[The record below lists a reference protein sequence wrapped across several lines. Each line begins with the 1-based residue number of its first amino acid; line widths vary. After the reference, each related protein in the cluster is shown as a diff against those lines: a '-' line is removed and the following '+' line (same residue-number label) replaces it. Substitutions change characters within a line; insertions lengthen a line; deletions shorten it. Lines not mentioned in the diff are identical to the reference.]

1 MSRLLLIVALG
12 LFTAVAQAQVF
23 PRIEKE
29 DVKKRVA
36 SGGPQPE
43 EKPEP
48 EPAVEEP
55 AAQLDGAQVLRR
67 YREVLGGLVK
77 DERGQK
83 KAMTRHTD
91 EVHESVRDYL
101 EGIFLLRLGM
111 YKEAERKL
119 KDVGISV
126 RREGEIKTPQLI
138 NFTEEVKAGKAYYYR
153 MMAVILQKYD
163 EFKTEK
169 DAENAW
175 GKAVEEGGKVK
186 RELEKLVD
194 SGRVSGET
202 DVLRDMT
209 AWLLTAKREWLN
221 LHKAEKNIAEYPENL
236 NSWTF
241 LVGNTGSKQNELQK
255 EYTPHYLK
263 QRAAIQV
270 IKEFWPRAPYVAGG
284 VADVTLA
291 LNHIGCGQ
299 LDGWEAHLEPKDY
312 HNLAGKLVLK
322 KARDNAKI
330 YIDTIEALKNK

>member
-1 MSRLLLIVALG
+1 MSRLLLIAALG
-12 LFTAVAQAQVF
+12 LLTSVAQAQVF

-29 DVKKRVA
+29 DVKKRAA
-36 SGGPQPE
+36 SGAVQPE

-48 EPAVEEP
+48 EPTVDEKTP
-55 AAQLDGAQVLRR
+55 QVDGAQVLRR
-67 YREVLGGLVK
+67 YREILGGLVK

-83 KAMTRHTD
+83 KAMTRHTE

-119 KDVGISV
+119 KDVGVSV
-126 RREGEIKTPQLI
+126 RREDEIKTPELTR
-138 NFTEEVKAGKAYYYR
+138 FAEEVKAGKAFYYR

-163 EFKTEK
+163 DFKTEK
-169 DAENAW
+169 DAETAW
-175 GKAVEEGGKVK
+175 IKAAEEGGKVK

-194 SGRVSGET
+194 SGKVSGET
-202 DVLRDMT
+202 EVLRDMT
-209 AWLLTAKREWLN
+209 AWLLTARREWLN
-221 LHKAEKNIAEYPENL
+221 LHKAEQNIAEYPENL

-241 LVGNTGSKQNELQK
+241 LVNNTGSKQNELQK

-263 QRAAIQV
+263 QRAAILV
-270 IKEFWPRAPYVAGG
+270 IKEFWAQAPYVAGG

-299 LDGWEAHLEPKDY
+299 LDGWEAHLEPQDY
-312 HNLAGKLVLK
+312 HNLAGRLLLK
-322 KARDNAKI
+322 KARDNVKG
-330 YIDTIEALKNK
+330 YIEIIEALKNK